1 MNSKI
6 KILLVDDE
14 PDIIEILS
22 YSLENAGYTIFKAFN
37 GLEAIKIAKQE
48 IPDLIIL
55 DLMMPKMNGIEAC
68 EIIRKTKS
76 LKNVL
81 ITFLSARAEDL
92 TKITALDSGADDYIT
107 KPIRPKVLL
116 SKINSLFRRKNN
128 SDNKNIIEIENLTV
142 DKNKYIV
149 INKGIEIYLPRK
161 EFELLYLLV
170 SSPNTVL
177 TRNNILDLVWGKD
190 VIVGDRT
197 IDVHIRKLREKIGGN
212 FLTTVK
218 GVGYK
223 FEFYE

>member
-1 MNSKI
+1 VNSKI

-22 YSLENAGYTIFKAFN
+22 YSLENAGYTIFKAFD

-55 DLMMPKMNGIEAC
+55 DLMMPKINGIEAC

-76 LKNVL
+76 LENVL

-128 SDNKNIIEIENLTV
+128 IDNKNIIEIENLTV

-149 INKGIEIYLPRK
+149 INKGIEISLPRK

-197 IDVHIRKLREKIGGN
+197 IDVHIRKLREKIGESY
-212 FLTTVK
+212 FKTVK

-223 FEFYE
+223 FVS

>member
-22 YSLENAGYTIFKAFN
+22 YSLENAGYTIFKAFD

-197 IDVHIRKLREKIGGN
+197 IDVHIRKLREKIGESY
-212 FLTTVK
+212 FKTVK

-223 FEFYE
+223 FVS

>member
-1 MNSKI
+1 MNYKI

-22 YSLENAGYTIFKAFN
+22 YSLENAGYTIFKAFD

-55 DLMMPKMNGIEAC
+55 DLMMPKINGIEAC

-76 LKNVL
+76 LENVL

-128 SDNKNIIEIENLTV
+128 IDNKNIIEIENLTV

-149 INKGIEIYLPRK
+149 INKGIEISLPRK

-197 IDVHIRKLREKIGGN
+197 IDVHIRKLREKIGESY
-212 FLTTVK
+212 FKTVK

-223 FEFYE
+223 FVS

>member
-22 YSLENAGYTIFKAFN
+22 YSLENAGYTIFKAFD

-55 DLMMPKMNGIEAC
+55 DLMMPKINGIEAC

-76 LKNVL
+76 LENVL

-149 INKGIEIYLPRK
+149 INKGIQISLPRK

-197 IDVHIRKLREKIGGN
+197 IDVHIRKLREKIGESY
-212 FLTTVK
+212 FKTVK

-223 FEFYE
+223 FVS

>member
-22 YSLENAGYTIFKAFN
+22 YSLENAGYTIFKAFD

-55 DLMMPKMNGIEAC
+55 DLMMPKINGIEAC

-76 LKNVL
+76 LENVL

-92 TKITALDSGADDYIT
+92 TKITAFDSGADDYIT

-149 INKGIEIYLPRK
+149 INKGIEISLPKK

-197 IDVHIRKLREKIGGN
+197 IDVHIRKLREKIGESY
-212 FLTTVK
+212 FKTVK

-223 FEFYE
+223 FVS